1 MLKWRIGLKYQP
13 DMISAVGFTRHARV
27 IFILCR
33 GDPRGAEQRQASEE
47 IEESHQP
54 QHRTKGR
61 AGGRLHQRRQRIG
74 HHNLE
79 HLKTN
84 GGNQRPTDQ
93 RLLARTMAGQTP
105 EDPEEQKVVSKDRNG
120 QPNAAPGRFQP
131 FNVIRYS
138 AEIIICCAEPATEVM
153 ESVMTSA
160 TSSPI
165 SEIKSRKYFTHIFS

>member
-13 DMISAVGFTRHARV
+13 DRTSAVGFTRHARV
-27 IFILCR
+27 IFILSR

-74 HHNLE
+74 HHNFD
-79 HLKTN
+79 HFKAN

-93 RLLARTMAGQTP
+93 RLLARPMAGQTP
-105 EDPEEQKVVSKDRNG
+105 EDPEEQQVVSKDG
-120 QPNAAPGRFQP
+120 DGKPYTAPP
-131 FNVIRYS
+131 VS
-138 AEIIICCAEPATEVM
+138 AIQYNPVQRGDNHLLRGTGDRGDRA
-153 ESVMTSA
+153 
-160 TSSPI
+160 
-165 SEIKSRKYFTHIFS
+165 

>member
-1 MLKWRIGLKYQP
+1 MANRAE
-13 DMISAVGFTRHARV
+13 ISARHDISGGFYPACAGHLYTLPWRSTRRRTASGER
-27 IFILCR
+27 R
-33 GDPRGAEQRQASEE
+33 NRRKPSAPAPNQRPRR
-47 IEESHQP
+47 
-54 QHRTKGR
+54 R
-61 AGGRLHQRRQRIG
+61 RLHQRRQRIG